1 MDYAR
6 KGYFIT
12 GTDTGVGKTVVT
24 AGLTGVFRH
33 HGIDAVAIKPVQTG
47 AVIKNGK
54 LIPEDAFFYRLAA
67 DLPQPIDQLN
77 LYRFVPALSPH
88 LAAKLCGE
96 KIEPEKVV
104 AFCRQTLLCH
114 QLTFIEGA
122 GGLCVP
128 LSGPNFTVADLAREL
143 SLPLIVVARTGLGT
157 INHTVLTVA
166 YAKSLELEVAGIV
179 FNALG
184 QQQLGPAESDNLEII
199 AQMTG
204 VPILGIL
211 PHLSRVNVEGGAVEG
226 LLEAV
231 EESVSWSQLAPW
243 LKPKA

>member
-1 MDYAR
+1 MR

-24 AGLTGVFRH
+24 AGLAGVFRH

-47 AVIKNGK
+47 ATVRNGE
-54 LIPEDAFFYRLAA
+54 LVPEDALFYRLAA
-67 DLPQPIDQLN
+67 GLPQPLDQLN

-88 LAAKLCGE
+88 LAAKLSGE

-104 AFCRQTLLCH
+104 DFCWRTLLQH

-128 LSGPNFTVADLAREL
+128 LSGPDFTVADLAREL
-143 SLPLIVVARTGLGT
+143 SLPLIVVARIGLGT
-157 INHTVLTVA
+157 INHTVLTVT
-166 YAKSLELEVAGIV
+166 YAKSLGLEVAGIV
-179 FNALG
+179 FNGLK
-184 QQQLGPAESDNLEII
+184 QQELGPTERDNPEVI
-199 AQMTG
+199 ARMTG
-204 VPILGIL
+204 VPVLGIL
-211 PHLSRVNVEGGAVEG
+211 PHLSGVSVEKGATEG

-243 LKPKA
+243 LKP

>member
-1 MDYAR
+1 MNCAR

-24 AGLTGVFRH
+24 AGLAGVFRH

-47 AVIKNGK
+47 ATVRNGE
-54 LIPEDAFFYRLAA
+54 LVPEDAFFYRLAA
-67 DLPQPIDQLN
+67 GLPQPLDQLN

-88 LAAKLCGE
+88 LAAKLSGE

-104 AFCRQTLLCH
+104 DFCRRTLLQH

-128 LSGPNFTVADLAREL
+128 LSGPDFTVADLAREL
-143 SLPLIVVARTGLGT
+143 SLPLIVVARIGLGT

-166 YAKSLELEVAGIV
+166 YAKSLGLEVAGII
-179 FNALG
+179 FNGLK
-184 QQQLGPAESDNLEII
+184 QQESGPAEKDNPEVI
-199 AQMTG
+199 ARMTG
-204 VPILGIL
+204 VPVLGIL
-211 PHLSRVNVEGGAVEG
+211 PHLPEVSVEGGAAEG

-231 EESVSWSQLAPW
+231 EESVSWRKLVPW
-243 LKPKA
+243 LKP

>member
-1 MDYAR
+1 MNCAI

-24 AGLTGVFRH
+24 AGLAGVFRH

-47 AVIKNGK
+47 ATVRNGE
-54 LIPEDAFFYRLAA
+54 LVPEDAFFYRLAA
-67 DLPQPIDQLN
+67 GLPQPLDQLN

-104 AFCRQTLLCH
+104 DFCRRTLLQH

-128 LSGPNFTVADLAREL
+128 LSGPDFTVADLAQEL
-143 SLPLIVVARTGLGT
+143 SLPLIVVARIGLGT
-157 INHTVLTVA
+157 INHTVLTVT
-166 YAKSLELEVAGIV
+166 YAKSLGLEVAGIV
-179 FNALG
+179 FNGLK
-184 QQQLGPAESDNLEII
+184 QQELGPTERDNPEVI
-199 AQMTG
+199 ARMTG
-204 VPILGIL
+204 VPVLGIL
-211 PHLSRVNVEGGAVEG
+211 PHLSGVSVEKGAAEG
-226 LLEAV
+226 LVEAV

-243 LKPKA
+243 LKP